1 MTTTMIGF
9 GGIALNPGM
18 DHSSLQAQK
27 GTAKKSKGAFFEW
40 LDQTEKDK
48 EEHEMR
54 KREKMN
60 EIFAK
65 RMREKQVMVWPMF
78 LLLSYSVY

>member
-1 MTTTMIGF
+1 MTTVGC
-9 GGIALNPGM
+9 GGITLNPGM
-18 DHSSLQAQK
+18 DHTSLQAQK
-27 GTAKKSKGAFFEW
+27 GTAKKTKGAFFEW

-60 EIFAK
+60 EIFTK
-65 RMREKQVMVWPMF
+65 RMREKQV
-78 LLLSYSVY
+78 S